1 MDVTVRLAFLV
12 ILVVALSL
20 ATTVFAQSSGGSDQ
34 SSPQPE
40 DQAPTGPILQP
51 SDYSPV
57 ICDPNAA
64 GFRYLEVRGSGFD
77 AWSTQHLVG
86 NLFDASGAA
95 REHWSSV
102 WVSPQGQLTLEVNL
116 CADPIQKHPALDVG
130 DYTVAVGQGNGATIA
145 TAGISLAPPTEP
157 GTEPEQ
163 TAPMPAG
170 TPISQSSTL
179 LTPTPFTYV
188 IPQIQAQPT
197 FTPIPIPGVPTA
209 TPAAGPRTG
218 AGSLQ
223 QPLPLGAPGNLVD
236 GWQLVIQGVTP
247 DAYTGIKAEIP
258 LANAPASDQR
268 DYVVRAQA
276 TYLGQGTG
284 VFGSVR
290 VALYSTATSLTYDQ
304 VSNSCGPI
312 PDPLTPNVVTQGQAE
327 RGNIC
332 FVVRAGDIGSL
343 VAFDNQ
349 PNASDRV
356 YFALQ

>member
-1 MDVTVRLAFLV
+1 MDFIVRLASLV

-20 ATTVFAQSSGGSDQ
+20 ATTVFAQSSDGSDQ
-34 SSPQPE
+34 SAPAPQ

-51 SDYSPV
+51 SDNSPV
-57 ICDPNAA
+57 VCDSNAP
-64 GFRYLEVRGSGFD
+64 GFRYIEVRGSGFD
-77 AWSTQHLVG
+77 AWSSQHLVG
-86 NLFDASGAA
+86 SLFDASGAA
-95 REHWSSV
+95 REQWNSV

-130 DYTVAVGQGNGATIA
+130 DYTVAVGQGNGAAIA
-145 TAGISLAPPTEP
+145 TAGISLAPPPEP
-157 GTEPEQ
+157 GAEPDQ
-163 TAPMPAG
+163 TGPMPAG

-188 IPQIQAQPT
+188 IPQIQPQPT
-197 FTPIPIPGVPTA
+197 MTPIPIPGVATA
-209 TPAAGPRTG
+209 TPVAGPANG
-218 AGSLQ
+218 PGSLQ

-247 DAYTGIKAEIP
+247 DAYNGIKAENSNAP
-258 LANAPASDQR
+258 APASDQR

-284 VFGSVR
+284 QFSGVR
-290 VALYSTATSLTYDQ
+290 IGLLSTATGLTYDQ

-312 PDPLTPNVVTQGQAE
+312 PDPLTPIVVTQGQAE
-327 RGNIC
+327 RGNVC

-343 VAFDNQ
+343 IAFDNQ

-356 YFALQ
+356 YLALQ